1 MDGNQCLA
9 NVRLVK
15 CVLGGGGAYITT
27 VNTVCDISSYHC
39 RCMLSKYLHPQN
51 LKKGFQS
58 QYLPSNIYHYFRK
71 KPQYLHVFCR
81 VPVTYNLKIQ
91 SSHNCIL
98 YFRNWTCSA
107 NGHISLYSKLADSF
121 VNMLGLISLVNSSK
135 V

>member
-58 QYLPSNIYHYFRK
+58 QYL
-71 KPQYLHVFCR
+71 LH
-81 VPVTYNLKIQ
+81 P
-91 SSHNCIL
+91 IL
-98 YFRNWTCSA
+98 IIISEKNRNTCMCFA
-107 NGHISLYSKLADSF
+107 GYP
-121 VNMLGLISLVNSSK
+121 
-135 V
+135 